1 MAIDLDKL
9 QQLLNH
15 KFSDPD
21 LVRLALT
28 HRSANKL
35 NNERLEFLGDT
46 ILNSIISQYLFL
58 KFPNEKEGLLTRMR
72 SHLVK
77 GETLTKKA
85 NELGI
90 IEFIK
95 LSKGTANLSENRKF
109 SILEG
114 SIESIIGAVFL
125 DSNWDSVQAFI
136 LNLFKQELSNIGA
149 DQEFR
154 DSKTELQELLQS
166 KGLKPPKYL
175 TTESKHGFSCQINLD
190 DKEFE
195 ASGSSKRQAE
205 IVVAKEAL
213 NHLKS
218 KNA

>member
-1 MAIDLDKL
+1 MDLKELEVKL
-9 QQLLNH
+9 GYTFKNLEL
-15 KFSDPD
+15 FE
-21 LVRLALT
+21 LALI
-28 HRSANKL
+28 HKSSNNIS
-35 NNERLEFLGDT
+35 NNERLEFLGDAV
-46 ILNSIISQYLFL
+46 LNSIISQHLFL

-90 IEFIK
+90 IELIK
-95 LSKGTANLSENRKF
+95 LSKGTAKLSDNRKH

-125 DSNWDSVQAFI
+125 DSNWEEVKSFI
-136 LNLFKQELSNIGA
+136 LNLFKHELSSMGA

-166 KGLKPPKYL
+166 KKLKLPKYI
-175 TTESKHGFSCQINLD
+175 THESKLGFDCEIFID
-190 DKEFE
+190 DQKFVG
-195 ASGSSKRQAE
+195 SGNSKRHSE
-205 IVVAKEAL
+205 IAVAKEAL
-213 NHLKS
+213 NYLKS

>member
-1 MAIDLDKL
+1 MKLDLETRLGYVFKNSE
-9 QQLLNH
+9 LLE
-15 KFSDPD
+15 
-21 LVRLALT
+21 LALVHKSSNNT
-28 HRSANKL
+28 S

-46 ILNSIISQYLFL
+46 VLNSIISQYLFL

-85 NELGI
+85 NELGV

-125 DSNWDSVQAFI
+125 DSNWDTVQSFI
-136 LNLFKQELSNIGA
+136 LNLFKKELSNIEA

-166 KGLKPPKYL
+166 KGLEPPKYL
-175 TTESKHGFSCQINLD
+175 TTKSELGFDCQINLD
-190 DKEFE
+190 DKEFV
-195 ASGSSKRQAE
+195 ASGNSKRQAE
-205 IVVAKEAL
+205 IVVAKDAL

-218 KNA
+218 NNA

>member
-1 MAIDLDKL
+1 MELKTIEARLGYVFKNTE
-9 QQLLNH
+9 LLE
-15 KFSDPD
+15 
-21 LVRLALT
+21 LALVHKSSNNT
-28 HRSANKL
+28 S

-72 SHLVK
+72 SHIVK

-90 IEFIK
+90 IDFIK
-95 LSKGTANLSENRKF
+95 LSKGTANLSKNRKF

-125 DSNWDSVQAFI
+125 DSNWDTVQAFI
-136 LNLFKQELSNIGA
+136 LNLFKQDLSNIDV

-166 KGLKPPKYL
+166 KGFKPPKYI
-175 TTESKHGFSCQINLD
+175 TTESKLGFTCEINLD
-190 DKEFE
+190 NKEFI
-195 ASGSSKRQAE
+195 ASGSSKRQSE
-205 IVVAKEAL
+205 ILVAKQAL

>member
-1 MAIDLDKL
+1 MELKTIESRLEYVFKNSE
-9 QQLLNH
+9 LLE
-15 KFSDPD
+15 
-21 LVRLALT
+21 LALVHKSSNNT
-28 HRSANKL
+28 S

-77 GETLTKKA
+77 GEMLTKKA

-175 TTESKHGFSCQINLD
+175 TSESKHGFSCQINLD
-190 DKEFE
+190 DKVFE

>member
-1 MAIDLDKL
+1 MELKTIESRLEYVFKNSE
-9 QQLLNH
+9 LLE
-15 KFSDPD
+15 
-21 LVRLALT
+21 LALVHKSSNNT
-28 HRSANKL
+28 S

-166 KGLKPPKYL
+166 KGFKPPKYL
-175 TTESKHGFSCQINLD
+175 NSESKHGFSCQINLD

>member
-1 MAIDLDKL
+1 MKLDLETRLGYVFKDSE
-9 QQLLNH
+9 LLE
-15 KFSDPD
+15 
-21 LVRLALT
+21 LALVHKSSNNT
-28 HRSANKL
+28 S

-46 ILNSIISQYLFL
+46 VLNSIISQYLFL

-85 NELGI
+85 NELGV

-175 TTESKHGFSCQINLD
+175 TTESKYGFSCQINLD

>member
-1 MAIDLDKL
+1 MELKTIESRLGYVFKNSE
-9 QQLLNH
+9 LLE
-15 KFSDPD
+15 
-21 LVRLALT
+21 LALVHKSSNNT
-28 HRSANKL
+28 S

-175 TTESKHGFSCQINLD
+175 TSESKHGFSCQINLD

-205 IVVAKEAL
+205 IAVAKEAL
-213 NHLKS
+213 NYLKS

>member
-1 MAIDLDKL
+1 MELKTIEARLGYVFKNTE
-9 QQLLNH
+9 LLE
-15 KFSDPD
+15 
-21 LVRLALT
+21 LALVHKSSNNT
-28 HRSANKL
+28 S

-46 ILNSIISQYLFL
+46 ILNSIISEYLFL

-72 SHLVK
+72 SHIVK

-90 IEFIK
+90 IDFIK
-95 LSKGTANLSENRKF
+95 LSKGTANLSKNRKF

-125 DSNWDSVQAFI
+125 DSNWDAVQAFI
-136 LNLFKQELSNIGA
+136 LNLFKQDLSNIDV

-166 KGLKPPKYL
+166 RGFKPPKYV
-175 TTESKHGFSCQINLD
+175 TTESKLGFTCEINLD
-190 DKEFE
+190 NKEFI
-195 ASGSSKRQAE
+195 ASGSSKRQSE
-205 IVVAKEAL
+205 ILVAKEAL

>member
-1 MAIDLDKL
+1 MELKTIEARLGYVFKNTE
-9 QQLLNH
+9 LLE
-15 KFSDPD
+15 
-21 LVRLALT
+21 LALV
-28 HRSANKL
+28 HKSSNNIS

-58 KFPNEKEGLLTRMR
+58 KFPDEKEGLLTRMR
-72 SHLVK
+72 SHIVK
-77 GETLTKKA
+77 GETLTKRA

-90 IEFIK
+90 IDFIK
-95 LSKGTANLSENRKF
+95 LSKGTANLSKNRKF

-125 DSNWDSVQAFI
+125 DSNWDGVQAFI
-136 LNLFKQELSNIGA
+136 LNLFKQDLSNIDV

-166 KGLKPPKYL
+166 KGFKPPKYI
-175 TTESKHGFSCQINLD
+175 TTESKLGFTCEINLD
-190 DKEFE
+190 NKEFI
-195 ASGSSKRQAE
+195 ASGSSKRQSE
-205 IVVAKEAL
+205 ILVAKEAL

>member
-1 MAIDLDKL
+1 MELKTIESRLGYVFKNSE
-9 QQLLNH
+9 LLE
-15 KFSDPD
+15 
-21 LVRLALT
+21 LALVHKSSNNT
-28 HRSANKL
+28 S

-125 DSNWDSVQAFI
+125 DSNWDTVQTFI
-136 LNLFKQELSNIGA
+136 LNLFKKELSNIEA

-166 KGLKPPKYL
+166 KGLEPPKYL
-175 TTESKHGFSCQINLD
+175 TTKSELGFDCQINLD
-190 DKEFE
+190 DKEFV
-195 ASGSSKRQAE
+195 ASGNSKRQAE
-205 IVVAKEAL
+205 IVVAKDAL

-218 KNA
+218 NNA

>member
-1 MAIDLDKL
+1 
-9 QQLLNH
+9 
-15 KFSDPD
+15 
-21 LVRLALT
+21 
-28 HRSANKL
+28 
-35 NNERLEFLGDT
+35 
-46 ILNSIISQYLFL
+46 
-58 KFPNEKEGLLTRMR
+58 MR

-85 NELGI
+85 NELGV

-125 DSNWDSVQAFI
+125 DSNWDTVQSFI
-136 LNLFKQELSNIGA
+136 LNLFKKELSNIEA

-166 KGLKPPKYL
+166 KGLEPPKYL
-175 TTESKHGFSCQINLD
+175 TTKSELGFDCQINLD
-190 DKEFE
+190 DKEFV
-195 ASGSSKRQAE
+195 ASGNSKRQAE
-205 IVVAKEAL
+205 IVVARDAL

-218 KNA
+218 NNA

>member
-1 MAIDLDKL
+1 MELKTIESRLEYVFKNSE
-9 QQLLNH
+9 LLE
-15 KFSDPD
+15 
-21 LVRLALT
+21 LALVHKSSNNT
-28 HRSANKL
+28 S

-166 KGLKPPKYL
+166 KKLKPPTYISK
-175 TTESKHGFSCQINLD
+175 ESHNGFNCEVELNETI
-190 DKEFE
+190 FT
-195 ASGSSKRQAE
+195 ASGNSKRQAE
-205 IVVAKEAL
+205 IAAAKKVL
-213 NHLKS
+213 IHLKS
-218 KNA
+218 ENA

>member
-1 MAIDLDKL
+1 MELKTIETRLGYVFKNTE
-9 QQLLNH
+9 LLE
-15 KFSDPD
+15 
-21 LVRLALT
+21 LALVHKSSNNT
-28 HRSANKL
+28 S

-72 SHLVK
+72 SHIVK

-90 IEFIK
+90 IDFIK

-125 DSNWDSVQAFI
+125 DSNWDTVQAFI
-136 LNLFKQELSNIGA
+136 LNLFKQDLSNIDV

-166 KGLKPPKYL
+166 RGFKPPKYI
-175 TTESKHGFSCQINLD
+175 TTESKLGFTCEINLD
-190 DKEFE
+190 NKEFI
-195 ASGSSKRQAE
+195 ASGSSKRQSE
-205 IVVAKEAL
+205 ILVAKEAL

>member
-1 MAIDLDKL
+1 MELKTIEARLGYVFKNTE
-9 QQLLNH
+9 LLE
-15 KFSDPD
+15 
-21 LVRLALT
+21 LALV
-28 HRSANKL
+28 HKSSNNIS

-72 SHLVK
+72 SHIVK

-90 IEFIK
+90 IDFIK
-95 LSKGTANLSENRKF
+95 LSKGTANLSKNRKF

-125 DSNWDSVQAFI
+125 DSNWDTVQAFI
-136 LNLFKQELSNIGA
+136 LNLFKQDLSNIDV

-166 KGLKPPKYL
+166 KGFKPPKYI
-175 TTESKHGFSCQINLD
+175 TTESKLGFTCEINLD
-190 DKEFE
+190 NKEFI
-195 ASGSSKRQAE
+195 ASGSSKRQSE
-205 IVVAKEAL
+205 ILVAKEAL